1 MDRKEAIREKILG
14 LGVDVC
20 GFGGIERFEEAPS
33 LLINAKVSFSGET
46 PKKHY
51 II

>member
-20 GFGGIERFEEAPS
+20 GFGPR
-33 LLINAKVSFSGET
+33 SGGLPAES
-46 PKKHY
+46 
-51 II
+51 